1 MNHELYDLRE
11 ICGRHYT
18 YCEVTLKSFA
28 VPDDLSRTLWVTIY
42 IWITNCMIA
51 RHLWALSHIL
61 WSHSDVI
68 CGARWFVTNFISYYL
83 YTNHELNDRETFV
96 GVITHTVES
105 RWSHLRC
112 QMICHELCELLFKY
126 ESRTIWSRDICG
138 RYYTYC
144 GVTLKSFAVPD
155 DLSRTLWVT
164 IYIWIT
170 NYMIARHLW
179 ALLHILW
186 SHAEVI
192 CGARWFVTNFG
203 APLLRVCIWI
213 YHVTHFNASRG
224 TYAWVMSRIWVRQ
237 VARAL
242 YGGKVA
248 GLIWIRW
255 PSFSGAR

>member
-83 YTNHELNDRETFV
+83 YTNHELYDRETFV

-112 QMICHELCELLFKY
+112 QMICHELWGTVVASLHMNISCHTFQCVTWHICLSHVPHMSTS
-126 ESRTIWSRDICG
+126 SRTC
-138 RYYTYC
+138 
-144 GVTLKSFAVPD
+144 TLRRES
-155 DLSRTLWVT
+155 S
-164 IYIWIT
+164 
-170 NYMIARHLW
+170 
-179 ALLHILW
+179 
-186 SHAEVI
+186 
-192 CGARWFVTNFG
+192 
-203 APLLRVCIWI
+203 
-213 YHVTHFNASRG
+213 
-224 TYAWVMSRIWVRQ
+224 
-237 VARAL
+237 
-242 YGGKVA
+242 
-248 GLIWIRW
+248 W
-255 PSFSGAR
+255 PNLD